1 MLKTAFLV
9 TLFLAIAIVGGGA
22 SVWYALD
29 AREGVGAVAIGNW
42 AAFPEIGTPDADP
55 YSRARIAREGVLSL
69 GRAEGLPFIAKRDSN
84 GDILHR
90 NCVYRIEGDMP
101 PARFW
106 TLYAAD
112 ATLTALKTENGRPAA
127 LHSFE
132 VLHRPHH
139 GLIILAGPRPE
150 PGNWLPL
157 QGSGEMFLVLT
168 LYDTA
173 IASSTGIA
181 DVTLPVI
188 TKSGC
193 NV

>member
-1 MLKTAFLV
+1 
-9 TLFLAIAIVGGGA
+9 IAIVGGGA

-55 YSRARIAREGVLSL
+55 YSRARIAREGVVSL
-69 GRAEGLPFIAKRDSN
+69 GRAEGLTFIAKRDSN

-112 ATLTALKTENGRPAA
+112 ETLTALKTENGRPAA

-132 VLHRPHH
+132 V
-139 GLIILAGPRPE
+139 
-150 PGNWLPL
+150 
-157 QGSGEMFLVLT
+157 
-168 LYDTA
+168 
-173 IASSTGIA
+173 
-181 DVTLPVI
+181 
-188 TKSGC
+188 
-193 NV
+193 